1 MQHTLSQAG
10 EASAALV
17 WHRYADVDEWS
28 RWAPFIAAVEAPE
41 RDLAAGLTGTV
52 VSVGGLRVRF
62 EVLAVDA
69 AARTWRWRARLGPL
83 ALVLDHEVTERA
95 SGGCVALLTISGA
108 GPVVLAYLAPA
119 QLALSA
125 LVRP

>member
-1 MQHTLSQAG
+1 VQHTLSQAG
-10 EASAALV
+10 EASAERA
-17 WHRYADVDEWS
+17 WNRYADLDAWS

-41 RDLAAGLTGTV
+41 RALAVGLAGTV
-52 VSVGGLRVRF
+52 VSVGGLRVGF

-95 SGGCVALLTISGA
+95 TGGCVALLTVSGA
-108 GPVVLAYLAPA
+108 APVVLAYLAPA
-119 QLALSA
+119 QLALRA
-125 LVRP
+125 LVRQ

>member
-1 MQHTLSQAG
+1 VQHTLSQAG
-10 EASAALV
+10 EASAERA
-17 WHRYADVDEWS
+17 WNRYADLDAWS

-41 RDLAAGLTGTV
+41 RALAVGLTGTV
-52 VSVGGLRVRF
+52 VSVGGLRVGF

-95 SGGCVALLTISGA
+95 TGGCVALLTVSGTA
-108 GPVVLAYLAPA
+108 PVVLAYLAPA
-119 QLALSA
+119 QLALRA
-125 LVRP
+125 LVRQ